1 MIPGYHRKYRAAF
14 KCALTVINLVCI
26 TAQFS
31 YKFYFSASF
40 PVIVASDHVPARP
53 DGYVLPA
60 FGHPATD
67 DKILSL
73 DKRFCSE
80 IIFTLPPQGLEINR
94 PVYPFTRE
102 YAPLSPALHHTAGT
116 RAEPRGPPFSS
127 I

>member
-1 MIPGYHRKYRAAF
+1 MIPAYHRKYRAAF

-40 PVIVASDHVPARP
+40 PVMVSSDQTQTKP
-53 DGYVLPA
+53 DGYALPA
-60 FGHPATD
+60 FGHPASD
-67 DKILSL
+67 NKVLSL
-73 DKRFCSE
+73 DKRFYSE
-80 IIFTLPPQGLEINR
+80 IIFALPPQGLGIDR

-102 YAPLSPALHHTAGT
+102 YAPLSPAFHHAAGT
-116 RAEPRGPPFSS
+116 QAEPRGPPFSS